1 LKKAT
6 DNIYKEL
13 ENKLDRLELEALKEY
28 IEKTMRKLRKLQVKF
43 KTNRYIHELLLYK
56 HFIIQRKSIFYLI

>member
-1 LKKAT
+1 MKKAT